1 MQRNSNPDSNPSAS
15 ATTLRDRLADVFR
28 SISFLPGEAYG
39 PHAHRRIEINYV
51 TRGSCSLT
59 TDSVRLTFRKGE
71 TMIISPGTSHRFQA
85 GRKGA
90 ALLQLEML
98 PEVLDN
104 AAGIPSDE
112 LPEFRFGAYG
122 PVMRIAGDARIRS
135 TIHAIIWELA
145 NRAPGY
151 RHAAM
156 LNYAQLLL
164 LLGRHTSRN
173 AAAESWPPALKA
185 AVATLR
191 RSYSGPVNIADVAA
205 EAGVSDRRLRKLFAS
220 HLATSPA
227 AYLNGLRI
235 SRATALLTA
244 GEHSVKEVCFAC
256 GFSSPQYF
264 SRVYKK
270 ATGYHP
276 GDLLG
281 R

>member
-1 MQRNSNPDSNPSAS
+1 MQRDRHPDTNLPAS
-15 ATTLRDRLADVFR
+15 DATLRDRLADVFR
-28 SISFLPGEAYG
+28 SIAFLPGEAYG
-39 PHAHRRIEINYV
+39 PHSHRRIEINYV

-59 TDSVRLTFRKGE
+59 TASGRLTFRKGE
-71 TMIISPGTSHRFQA
+71 TMIISPGTDHRFQA

-90 ALLQLEML
+90 SLLQLEML

-104 AAGIPSDE
+104 AIGVTSDE
-112 LPEFRFGAYG
+112 FPDLRFRTDE

-135 TIHAIIWELA
+135 TIHAIIWALA

-164 LLGRHTSRN
+164 LLGRHASRN
-173 AAAESWPPALKA
+173 AASESWPQPLRT
-185 AVATLR
+185 AVAALR
-191 RSYSGPVNIADVAA
+191 RTFSSPVCMAEIAA
-205 EAGVSDRRLRKLFAS
+205 ESGVSDRRLRKLFAT
-220 HLATSPA
+220 HLSTSPA

-235 SRATALLTA
+235 ARATALLTA

-264 SRVYKK
+264 SRAYRK
-270 ATGYHP
+270 ATGHHP

>member
-1 MQRNSNPDSNPSAS
+1 MQRKPYPDSNLSAS
-15 ATTLRDRLADVFR
+15 AAMLRDRLADVFR

-39 PHAHRRIEINYV
+39 PHSHRRIEINYV

-59 TDSVRLTFRKGE
+59 TDSGRLTFRKGE

-104 AAGIPSDE
+104 AAGLPTDE
-112 LPEFRFGAYG
+112 LPEFRFGANE

-173 AAAESWPPALKA
+173 AAADSWPPALKA
-185 AVATLR
+185 AVAALR
-191 RSYSGPVNIADVAA
+191 RSFSGPVNIAEIAA

-264 SRVYKK
+264 SRAYKK

>member
-1 MQRNSNPDSNPSAS
+1 MERDRHPDSNQP
-15 ATTLRDRLADVFR
+15 ATDTALRDRLADVFR

-39 PHAHRRIEINYV
+39 PHYHRRIEINYV

-59 TDSVRLTFRKGE
+59 TDSGRLAFRKGE
-71 TMIISPGTSHRFQA
+71 TMIISPGVAHRFQA

-90 ALLQLEML
+90 SLLQLEML

-104 AAGIPSDE
+104 AIGSPSDDY
-112 LPEFRFGAYG
+112 PDFRFREGE

-151 RHAAM
+151 RRAAM

-164 LLGRHTSRN
+164 LLGRHASRN
-173 AAAESWPPALKA
+173 AASDSWPSVLTR
-185 AVATLR
+185 AVAALR
-191 RSYSGPVNIADVAA
+191 QSIGSTVNISTIAS
-205 EAGVSDRRLRKLFAS
+205 EAGISDRRLRKLFAA
-220 HLATSPA
+220 HLGVSPV
-227 AYLNGLRI
+227 AYLNELRI
-235 SRATALLTA
+235 ARATALLTA

-264 SRVYKK
+264 SRAYKK
-270 ATGYHP
+270 ATGRQP
-276 GDLLG
+276 GEVLG